1 MAKEPNHIIRNGD
14 DLEAAILADEL
25 ADAHE
30 LALEGSIKMSV
41 REYAKYKS
49 KVTGTIVQPQLI
61 YYYIRTGKIKEEPCI
76 CGRKVIDVK
85 SADEF
90 FAKRDAKNR
99 SDS

>member
-1 MAKEPNHIIRNGD
+1 MESTPRYVGGID

-30 LALEGSIKMSV
+30 AALQGTVKMSV
-41 REYAKYKS
+41 REYSKFKS
-49 KVTGTIVQPQLI
+49 LMTGTIWQPQLI

-76 CGRKVIDVK
+76 CGRKVIDVR

-90 FAKRDAKNR
+90 FAARDTKNR
-99 SDS
+99 MNT